1 MAMSGSPDTIVFEH
15 KGIGAVLAH
24 NRLTV
29 PLNQREYA
37 WEDEHVTVLFQ
48 DFSNAIAKKASY
60 FLGTI
65 VLTSG
70 KDNVPEVSDG
80 QQRLATTTILLAAV
94 RDYFFNKGEKTR
106 ASAIENEY
114 LKTTDLATEQIV
126 PKLRLNVD
134 DNEFFRKRILS
145 SPDSPDRNVVPV
157 RDSHKK
163 IAKAMELAGGHIE
176 GLVATHSES
185 AKVSRLIE
193 WVQFIKDEARVI
205 ALTVP
210 DHFNAFVMFETLND
224 RGLKTSQADLLKN
237 YLLSQCGDGVTEGQQ
252 KWAKMIGI
260 LESLGEDEITVTY
273 LRHLLTCLYGHTKE
287 REVYGRVR
295 ETINSKQR
303 ALEFLDMLAE
313 SANDYAALL
322 NPSHKKWNNYGTSTR
337 RHLSTI
343 ISTLKVEQIRPLM
356 FAVTRSFKAGEAKQA
371 FRLFVCW
378 SVRFLV
384 VGGRGGFLDT
394 NYAKAAH
401 EVMKGKIK
409 TTKDLADF
417 MKDIVPADGTFEAA
431 FSEARVGKDY
441 LARYYLRALERNRKG
456 EDQPELVPNE
466 EEEEINLEH
475 VLPEHPEGNWP
486 DIAPELAEAYFN
498 RVGNMVLMQAKKNS
512 TVGNASFAEKRK
524 LFGQSAYLLTA
535 EVGEKT
541 KWTTTEIQLRQ
552 KALAKRAVET
562 WPLTA

>member
-1 MAMSGSPDTIVFEH
+1 MPASPDTINFEH

-48 DFSNAIAKKASY
+48 DFANAIAQKASY

-70 KDNVPEVSDG
+70 KDSVPEVSDG
-80 QQRLATTTILLAAV
+80 QQRLATTTILLAAI

-106 ASAIENEY
+106 ASAIETEY
-114 LKTTDLATEQIV
+114 LKTTDLVTEQIV

-145 SPDSPDRNVVPV
+145 SPDSADRTASPI

-163 IAKAMELAGGHIE
+163 LAKAMDLAKLHIE
-176 GLVATHSES
+176 GLVAPHGEA
-185 AKVSRLIE
+185 AKVARLIE

-237 YLLSQCGDGVTEGQQ
+237 YLLGQCGDDGVTEGQQ
-252 KWAKMIGI
+252 KWAKMIGV
-260 LESLGEDEITVTY
+260 LESLGESDITVTY

-295 ETINSKQR
+295 EAINSKQR

-313 SANDYAALL
+313 SASDYAALL
-322 NPSHKKWNNYGTSTR
+322 NPNHKKWNGYGTSTR
-337 RHLSTI
+337 HHLSTI

-356 FAVTRSFKAGEAKQA
+356 FAVTRTFKVGEAKEA

-401 EVMKGKIK
+401 EVSKGAIK
-409 TTKDLADF
+409 TTKQLADF
-417 MKDIVPADGTFEAA
+417 MKDIVPPEATFEAA

-475 VLPEHPEGNWP
+475 VLPEHPELNWP

-498 RVGNMVLMQAKKNS
+498 RIGNMVVMQAKKNS
-512 TVGNASFAEKRK
+512 TVGNAAFADKQK
-524 LFGQSAYLLTA
+524 LFAQSAYLLTA
-535 EVGEKT
+535 EVGERP
-541 KWTTTEIQLRQ
+541 KWTTTEIQQRQ

-562 WPLTA
+562 WPLKI